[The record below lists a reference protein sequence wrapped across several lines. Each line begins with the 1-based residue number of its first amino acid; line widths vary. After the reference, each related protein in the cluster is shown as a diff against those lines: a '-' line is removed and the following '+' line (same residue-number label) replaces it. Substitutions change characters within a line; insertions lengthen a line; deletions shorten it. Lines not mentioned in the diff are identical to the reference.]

1 MPLVFRSMYVGDDGP
16 KVGATRCCLGVR
28 PDIDVKPDDNGNVH
42 PQRGKGLSVCPS
54 IVDLPAVLIPKRL
67 KAQYPK
73 AVGDDRLVL
82 WKLGT
87 GPFVEEP
94 ILPELPT
101 LVLRPDK
108 PGHGTISPH
117 EVMALAA
124 FQLTLAATRPFWQS
138 AEAEVVRHEDTAVS

>member
-1 MPLVFRSMYVGDDGP
+1 MPLVFRSMYVDGDGP
-16 KVGATRCCLGVR
+16 KIGDTRCCLGVR
-28 PDIDVKPDDNGNVH
+28 PGTDVKPDANGNVQ
-42 PQRGKGLSVCPS
+42 PARGKGMSVCPS

-73 AVGDDRLVL
+73 AAGDDDLAL
-82 WKLGT
+82 LKLGT

-108 PGHGTISPH
+108 AGHGTIGPQV
-117 EVMALAA
+117 VMALDVLQA
-124 FQLTLAATRPFWQS
+124 TLAATRPFWQS
-138 AEAEVVRHEDTAVS
+138 AEGEGEKHDDTAVS